1 MRCACIHDLAG
12 LGHCSLSAA
21 IPVLSVMGIQACPVP
36 TAVLSSQTDG
46 YSGYS
51 FLDMT
56 PELPAYFAHW
66 ERLGTRFDGI
76 FTGFLGSPEQ
86 LSLVSGFVTRFR
98 TAGTLVLVD
107 PVMGDD
113 GAVYDTYTPEMCAG
127 MRRLAAHAD
136 VITPNL
142 TEAAALLG
150 ERYENAPCDEAG
162 LLRWAARLSS
172 EVAPRS
178 VITGVPSEDGS
189 TLRIALCDRGETAI
203 LTRPRAA
210 ADTPSHGS
218 YPGTGDVFASVLLG
232 ALLRGKALGEA
243 AAAAADFV
251 SACVAHTAACGVP
264 RREGLSFEPL
274 LSSLIF

>member
-1 MRCACIHDLAG
+1 R
-12 LGHCSLSAA
+12 
-21 IPVLSVMGIQACPVP
+21 
-36 TAVLSSQTDG
+36 
-46 YSGYS
+46 
-51 FLDMT
+51 
-56 PELPAYFAHW
+56 
-66 ERLGTRFDGI
+66 R
-76 FTGFLGSPEQ
+76 
-86 LSLVSGFVTRFR
+86 
-98 TAGTLVLVD
+98 
-107 PVMGDD
+107 DD
-113 GAVYDTYTPEMCAG
+113 GAGRPGIDQRA
-127 MRRLAAHAD
+127 R
-136 VITPNL
+136 
-142 TEAAALLG
+142 
-150 ERYENAPCDEAG
+150 
-162 LLRWAARLSS
+162 LLRWAARLSA